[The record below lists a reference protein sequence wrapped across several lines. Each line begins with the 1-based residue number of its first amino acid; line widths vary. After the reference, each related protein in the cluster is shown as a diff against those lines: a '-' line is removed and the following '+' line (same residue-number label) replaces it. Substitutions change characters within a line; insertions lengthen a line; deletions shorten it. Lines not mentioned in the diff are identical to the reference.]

1 MIISAILQ
9 ERKLGISE
17 IKQLTPSRTSAQ
29 WQTQAATQTT
39 DFQSLFIIIYYPPCI
54 SNKVRN

>member
-29 WQTQAATQTT
+29 WQMQAATQST
-39 DFQSLFIIIYYPPCI
+39 DFQSLFIIIYYPHCI